1 MSRESYTQPLLP
13 ILVVRGLSVAQLV
26 CLSFVALASFT
37 GCNSN
42 PNSSPSSNSK
52 AKAES
57 GQSTSSITQ
66 SELKSNDSE
75 PVIELQTAEKPTA
88 SEKSSPSID
97 GGDLSSATTSFAWHK
112 DCGIDFVREDDMRG
126 LKRIFESTGGGVGVI
141 DFDLDGELDLIFTGG
156 CKVPE
161 ELKSLEPTCAIYRNQ
176 GKVQFRN
183 NTLPSRLIKA
193 GFCQGIAV
201 GDYDNDGFDDVYI
214 TALGSNGL
222 FHNQGDGTF
231 VELTQELGVDD
242 SRWSTS
248 CAFADVNLD
257 GCLDLFVVNYLNDS
271 PYDPFLCKNEK
282 SPTGYEQCPPS
293 KYEGVSDRLFLGDGA
308 GGFIDISERCGLSKK
323 LGKGLGVVICNFDQQ
338 GLPEIYVSNDGE
350 ANFLLKLS
358 EDSSGRLVMDEI
370 GMESGAALSG
380 SGYAQAS
387 MGIAAGDYDRDGLI
401 DLHITNFYGDSNS
414 LYKNLGN
421 LQFDDITRHTG
432 LAGPSKKVLGWGT
445 VFADFDADGWDDLFV
460 ANGHVED
467 RTWNGRGEPFEM
479 QPQLFVNSRDGKFSD
494 ESLKSGEYFQHHW
507 LGRGVATADIDHD
520 RRVDLVV
527 SHQKSR
533 PAILLNQATDQHAI
547 SLRLIGTSSNRNG
560 FGARIELQSAD
571 GQKRTIQDAV
581 AGTSFHSSSER
592 RLFFAPKSGT
602 KLSVVWPSG
611 SSQIL
616 EIVENSEQ
624 IVVEGR

>member
-1 MSRESYTQPLLP
+1 MSRESYIQPLLP
-13 ILVVRGLSVAQLV
+13 ILVVRGLNVARLV
-26 CLSFVALASFT
+26 CLFFVALASFT
-37 GCNSN
+37 GCNSD
-42 PNSSPSSNSK
+42 PSSNST
-52 AKAES
+52 AKVEAEH
-57 GQSTSSITQ
+57 STSTNTQ
-66 SELKSNDSE
+66 SELKSSDSD
-75 PVIELQTAEKPTA
+75 PVVESPISEKPSA
-88 SEKSSPSID
+88 SEKPSSSSD
-97 GGDLSSATTSFAWHK
+97 GGDPSGATTRFAWHK

-176 GKVQFRN
+176 GGVQFRN
-183 NTLPSRLIKA
+183 STLPSRLIKA

-257 GCLDLFVVNYLNDS
+257 GCLDLYVVNYLADS
-271 PYDPFLCKNEK
+271 PYNPLLCRNEK

-308 GGFIDISERCGLSKK
+308 GGFIDITETCGLTKK

-338 GLPEIYVSNDGE
+338 GFPEIYVSNDGE
-350 ANFLLKLS
+350 ANFLFKLS
-358 EDSSGRLVMDEI
+358 EDASGRLVLDEI

-401 DLHITNFYGDSNS
+401 DLHITNFYGDSNT

-445 VFADFDADGWDDLFV
+445 VLADFDADGWDDLFV

-479 QPQLFVNSRDGKFSD
+479 QPQFFRNSRNGKFSD

-507 LGRGVATADIDHD
+507 LGRGVALADFDHD

-533 PAILLNQATDQHAI
+533 PAILLNQANAQHVM
-547 SLRLIGTSSNRNG
+547 SLQLVGTSTNRNG
-560 FGARIELQSAD
+560 LGARVEVQSSD
-571 GQKRTIQDAV
+571 GQKLAIQEAM

-592 RLFFAPKSGT
+592 RQFFAPKSGAILT
-602 KLSVVWPSG
+602 VVWPSG
-611 SSQIL
+611 SLQVL
-616 EIVENSEQ
+616 EIIENSEQ
-624 IVVEGR
+624 IVVEGK

>member
-1 MSRESYTQPLLP
+1 MSRESNLQRLLPLL
-13 ILVVRGLSVAQLV
+13 VFCGLSVARFL
-26 CLSFVALASFT
+26 CLCFVALASFT
-37 GCNSN
+37 GCDSKT
-42 PNSSPSSNSK
+42 SSSLKGKAEVNAESKSEADHSNS
-52 AKAES
+52 
-57 GQSTSSITQ
+57 TNPQ
-66 SELKSNDSE
+66 SELKSNDAE
-75 PVIELQTAEKPTA
+75 PVVESPISEKP
-88 SEKSSPSID
+88 SPSSD
-97 GGDLSSATTSFAWHK
+97 GGDLSSATTLFAWHK

-161 ELKSLEPTCAIYRNQ
+161 ELKSVGPTCAIYRNL
-176 GKVQFRN
+176 GKVQFRSC
-183 NTLPSRLIKA
+183 TLPSRLTKA

-242 SRWSTS
+242 PSWSTS
-248 CAFADVNLD
+248 SAFADVNLD
-257 GCLDLFVVNYLNDS
+257 GCLDLYVVNYLADS
-271 PYDPFLCKNEK
+271 PYDPLLCRNEK

-308 GGFIDISERCGLSKK
+308 GGFKDITETCGLSNK

-338 GLPEIYVSNDGE
+338 GFPEIYVSNDGE
-350 ANFLLKLS
+350 ANFLFKVS
-358 EDSSGRLVMDEI
+358 EDPSGRLVLDEI

-401 DLHITNFYGDSNS
+401 DLHITNFYGDSNT

-445 VFADFDADGWDDLFV
+445 VFADFDADGWEDLFV

-479 QPQLFVNSRDGKFSD
+479 LPQLFRNSGNGKFSD
-494 ESLKSGEYFQHHW
+494 ESLKSGEYFLKQW
-507 LGRGVATADIDHD
+507 LGRGVATADFNND

-533 PAILLNQATDQHAI
+533 PAILLNQVPAQHVM
-547 SLRLIGTSSNRNG
+547 SLQLVGTSSNRNG
-560 FGARIELQSAD
+560 LGARVEIQSIG
-571 GQKRTIQDAV
+571 GQKLATQESMG
-581 AGTSFHSSSER
+581 GTSFQSSGQR
-592 RLFFAPKSGT
+592 RQFILADSGS
-602 KLSVVWPSG
+602 KLTVFWPSG
-611 SSQIL
+611 RSQVL
-616 EIVENSEQ
+616 EIVENSVQ
-624 IVVEGR
+624 IVVEGL